1 MPMETVKL
9 VPGFFAEQT
18 PTLNQA
24 RFQSGNLVRFAPSGL
39 VQKIGGWTRFYPTA
53 IDSTVTAMH
62 AWEDLEG
69 VLHLAVGATKQLSVI
84 TAGVLNDITPQ
95 ATTTNPAVNFSTVS
109 GSPTVTIFDANSQT
123 TSNDVVLIKTQ
134 VSVGGIVLF
143 GAYPIVKTVSSDAY
157 QITAASN
164 ATVTVTSG
172 GAVPV
177 FTTATG
183 LSTVSVNLANHGLSV
198 GSTFPVS
205 VPVSLGGLTLS
216 GFYTVTSVTDAN
228 NFVITATVTA
238 STGATLA
245 MNGGNARLL
254 YYIAPGP
261 NNRGEGYGDGGYGL
275 GGYGL
280 GVTPPIATG
289 TPITAADWTLDNFG
303 GTLVAS
309 PDDGPIFTW
318 QPQGGLYVAQM
329 IAQAPVI
336 NTGIFVSYAAQIIM
350 AYGASVLGV
359 QDPLLIRWCDSGNYT
374 DWTAS
379 TTNAAGS
386 YRLPRGSKIIGGL
399 QGPLFDIFWTDIE
412 IWSATYIGQPF
423 IYGFASL
430 ASGCGLAGKFAA
442 GVLLNT
448 VYWLSYTPP
457 SAAGSAVGSGQFYQL
472 PSGGGVA
479 PVECSVWD
487 FIFDQIDIT
496 NIANIRC
503 GVNSVFGEIS
513 WFFPVKGGSG
523 QCSAYVKFTPALN
536 AWDYGFMNRSAWIDQ
551 SVFGPPI
558 GADSSTNL
566 IFQHETSNDGDGVAL
581 GESFTTGFW
590 SLSEG
595 QDQMV
600 VDLVQPDMKW
610 GKMGAAQTA
619 QIPLSFTYTDY
630 AEGATQYTTPTYTMS
645 NAGPPFLTPRFRGRL
660 VQMTVGPSSLG
671 SFWRLGGL
679 RMRAAP
685 DGRL

>member
-1 MPMETVKL
+1 ME
-9 VPGFFAEQT
+9 
-18 PTLNQA
+18 
-24 RFQSGNLVRFAPSGL
+24 
-39 VQKIGGWTRFYPTA
+39 W
-53 IDSTVTAMH
+53 
-62 AWEDLEG
+62 
-69 VLHLAVGATKQLSVI
+69 
-84 TAGVLNDITPQ
+84 
-95 ATTTNPAVNFSTVS
+95 
-109 GSPTVTIFDANSQT
+109 
-123 TSNDVVLIKTQ
+123 
-134 VSVGGIVLF
+134 
-143 GAYPIVKTVSSDAY
+143 
-157 QITAASN
+157 
-164 ATVTVTSG
+164 
-172 GAVPV
+172 
-177 FTTATG
+177 
-183 LSTVSVNLANHGLSV
+183 
-198 GSTFPVS
+198 
-205 VPVSLGGLTLS
+205 
-216 GFYTVTSVTDAN
+216 
-228 NFVITATVTA
+228 
-238 STGATLA
+238 
-245 MNGGNARLL
+245 
-254 YYIAPGP
+254 
-261 NNRGEGYGDGGYGL
+261 
-275 GGYGL
+275 
-280 GVTPPIATG
+280 
-289 TPITAADWTLDNFG
+289 
-303 GTLVAS
+303 
-309 PDDGPIFTW
+309 
-318 QPQGGLYVAQM
+318 
-329 IAQAPVI
+329 
-336 NTGIFVSYAAQIIM
+336 
-350 AYGASVLGV
+350 
-359 QDPLLIRWCDSGNYT
+359 
-374 DWTAS
+374 
-379 TTNAAGS
+379 
-386 YRLPRGSKIIGGL
+386 
-399 QGPLFDIFWTDIE
+399 GPLFDIFWTDIE